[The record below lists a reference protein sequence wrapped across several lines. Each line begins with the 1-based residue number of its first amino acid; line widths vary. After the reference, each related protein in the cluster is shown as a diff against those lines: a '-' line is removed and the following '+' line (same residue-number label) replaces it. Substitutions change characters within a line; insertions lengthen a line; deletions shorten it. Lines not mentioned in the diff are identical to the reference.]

1 LLSVLEKIQAVDQIY
16 KNTVAHEVRKENFKQ
31 SGFIYVIESRCKPS
45 NMELNMELMS
55 KNDFISPWSM
65 GDMETIGYA
74 LSIEK
79 ALEMVAIAA
88 REIAAKD
95 KEKRNIL
102 GFTLVIEAIEGLS
115 INHDWTLTS
124 NSWPMPL
131 AYFDE
136 NGEFTGTRR

>member
-1 LLSVLEKIQAVDQIY
+1 MLSILEKIQTVEEIY
-16 KNTVAHEVRKENFKQ
+16 KNTVAHEVRKENFKH
-31 SGFIYVIESRCKPS
+31 SGFIYVIESR
-45 NMELNMELMS
+45 E
-55 KNDFISPWSM
+55 
-65 GDMETIGYA
+65 METIGYA

-88 REIAAKD
+88 KDIAA

-102 GFTLVIEAIEGLS
+102 GFTLVIEAIEGLW
-115 INHDWTLTS
+115 INHDWTLAS